1 MQCTCSLPRLAPL
14 FTTRTVRMPAIA
26 LCMMASAF
34 AMSANAAE
42 FSAFSFSNFSAGI
55 GCGDGGSVTSNAP
68 VAREG
73 ICTSARS
80 GFEAGSAS
88 SSFGHV
94 GARAE
99 AVHSGNFSFP
109 VGWISQAIF
118 SDNIVF
124 TSTDPSATTAEIA
137 VNLAIS
143 GHLNEALSA
152 SASVVALVQIGPQ
165 AFLFSSIS
173 GPRGVQRNDFT
184 NVTGSTGGAVIG
196 AGLRSPRVTV
206 LLNGPS
212 FFRLS
217 LTVAAEANSD
227 DRASALADFSNS
239 FELPFGSDVFLLPQ
253 GVTAN
258 AGEWLVNNRRVAV
271 TPVPEPATWA
281 MFIAGVGLIG
291 QALRRRRTA

>member
-1 MQCTCSLPRLAPL
+1 MNSLCSLPFFAPL
-14 FTTRTVRMPAIA
+14 FTTRTVRMPAIET
-26 LCMMASAF
+26 CMMESAF
-34 AMSANAAE
+34 AMSADAAE
-42 FSAFSFSNFSAGI
+42 FSVFSFSNFSAGI
-55 GCGDGGSVTSNAP
+55 GCGAGGSVTSNAP

-99 AVHSGNFSFP
+99 TLHSGNFSFP
-109 VGWISQAIF
+109 VGWVSRAVF

-124 TSTDPSATTAEIA
+124 TSTDPLATTAEIA

-143 GHLNEALSA
+143 GRLNEALSA
-152 SASVVALVQIGPQ
+152 SASVDASVTTGGQT
-165 AFLFSSIS
+165 FFFSSSS
-173 GPRGVQRNDFT
+173 GPRGVLRNDFT
-184 NVTGSTGGAVIG
+184 NVTGSTGGALIG

-206 LLNGPS
+206 TLNDPS
-212 FFRLS
+212 FFS
-217 LTVAAEANSD
+217 LVLGVAAEANSD
-227 DRASALADFSNS
+227 DGASALADFSNS
-239 FELPFGSDVFLLPQ
+239 FELPSGSDVFLLPQ

-258 AGEWLVNNRRVAV
+258 AGEWLVNNRLVAV

-281 MFIAGVGLIG
+281 MLIAGFGLIG
-291 QALRRRRTA
+291 QALRRRHTA